1 MLTAWLCFD
10 RHLLNG
16 VVLAGYHEVVCTKET
31 MDAMKLRSSSRPDR
45 PLIRISSTFFYHLS
59 SDYELD
65 PLAFAERINLDYPRE
80 EHERKYEIMK
90 VGTLVQNELRG
101 IELLS

>member
-1 MLTAWLCFD
+1 M
-10 RHLLNG
+10 
-16 VVLAGYHEVVCTKET
+16 VLAGYHEVVCTNKTVE
-31 MDAMKLRSSSRPDR
+31 AMRLRSSTRPDR
-45 PLIRISSTFFYHLS
+45 PLIRISSTFFYHLP
-59 SDYELD
+59 SDYELN

-80 EHERKYEIMK
+80 EHGRKYDIMK